1 MSHNSEG
8 SLNKAS
14 SSVHAAVNSV
24 AGAAHH
30 AVDRAAGVAEPTAEW
45 LRERSENLSATRK
58 KLVTNT
64 SDMVSSNPLKAV
76 GIAVFAGFVLSRIF
90 R

>member
-8 SLNKAS
+8 NLNKAS
-14 SSVHAAVNSV
+14 SSAHAAVNSV

-45 LRERSENLSATRK
+45 LKVRGESMSATRK
-58 KLVTNT
+58 KLVSDT
-64 SDMVSSNPLKAV
+64 SNLVSSNPLKAV
-76 GIAVFAGFVLSRIF
+76 GVAVVAGFVLSRIF